1 MIPTLSTERLKLIPP
16 DESCFA
22 AYEQFY
28 TDADSSKAY
37 GGPLSS
43 SQAWERLMLDIG
55 SWHLTGFGV
64 WAIKE
69 QQSGAIVG
77 SCGYW
82 QALGWPRELTWW
94 LLKSARCKGYAQEAS
109 IAAIE
114 HAYTQF
120 GWDKVQTYMHDDN
133 QAARSLV
140 EKLGGVISSRMEF
153 ADSLS
158 RNIYDIAAPPPLISG
173 AEKKQ
178 AAISGDNLHQD

>member
-1 MIPTLSTERLKLIPP
+1 MIPTLSTERLKLIAP
-16 DESCFA
+16 DKSCFA

-28 TDADSSKAY
+28 THAESSKAY
-37 GGPLSS
+37 GGPRSS
-43 SQAWERLMLDIG
+43 SQTWERLMVDVG

-64 WAIKE
+64 WAIQE

-94 LLKSARCKGYAQEAS
+94 LLKSARGKGYAQEAS
-109 IAAIE
+109 NAAIA

-153 ADSLS
+153 PDGLS
-158 RNIYDIAAPPPLISG
+158 RNLYNIPAPESFIS
-173 AEKKQ
+173 
-178 AAISGDNLHQD
+178 